1 MSKLD
6 FLNRF
11 FLQFFFIR
19 LCRYSDKVIDKFEM
33 TECSITAYGHAL
45 SGKYKYKTLTGFAI
59 MYWVKPFSGYGRPY
73 KYIGRPHYK
82 DITKKII

>member
-19 LCRYSDKVIDKFEM
+19 LCRYSDNVVDKFEM
-33 TECSITAYGHAL
+33 TECSMTPLGFEVT
-45 SGKYKYKTLTGFAI
+45 GKPHYKIVTGFSI